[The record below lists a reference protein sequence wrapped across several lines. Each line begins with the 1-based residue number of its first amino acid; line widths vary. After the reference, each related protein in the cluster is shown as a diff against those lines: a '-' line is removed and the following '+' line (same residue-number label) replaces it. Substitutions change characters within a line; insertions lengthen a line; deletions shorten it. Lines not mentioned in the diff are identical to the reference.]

1 MVSQRTY
8 ICKKDE
14 ASQLSVPARIKGLF
28 FDLAC
33 RSNLNFNNPV
43 GCDYVGQNTMAFQ
56 LSDIVLLH
64 GLLPLHSTAIKL
76 RF

>member
-1 MVSQRTY
+1 MVFWWSYR
-8 ICKKDE
+8 CEKDE
-14 ASQLSVPARIKGLF
+14 ASRLLVPARIKGLF

-43 GCDYVGQNTMAFQ
+43 GCDYVPQNTMASQ
-56 LSDIVLLH
+56 LSDCDLLH
-64 GLLPLHSTAIKL
+64 GLLPLHSTAIRL